1 MSSFK
6 EEVELELRSSIG
18 LLSSLRDRDQ
28 LSMVPEH
35 EWAEVVSQRIA
46 DKFKGRYVP
55 FVSEVEEFNATMGK
69 PNNYVPNIPENT
81 KEWMFVYDFILEELE
96 EYKAA
101 CEAGDIVEVLDA
113 LCDIAY
119 VSIGNGTML
128 HGLKDKLWDADAKA
142 YAAMISLMDVTV
154 GRIMQKLKEFGIDE
168 NTIVFFTSDNGAA
181 ESSQIWKVFESNAP
195 LRGVKRDPY
204 EGGIRVPM
212 IVRYPTEIAQGEIN
226 DLPWYFADVLPTLA
240 ELTGMPVP
248 EGIDGTSVL
257 ATLKGGKQDLSNREM
272 YWEFYEKDGWRAV
285 RFGDW
290 KAIQRD
296 MHKKEHQPI
305 EIYNI
310 KNDISEINNLAAKY
324 PELVEKAKHIFEES
338 HIPSEHYVWKHL

>member
-6 EEVELELRSSIG
+6 EEVELELLSSIG

-119 VSIGNGTML
+119 VSIGNGALL
-128 HGLKDKLWDADAKA
+128 HGLKDKLWDAYQEVQGSNMSKA
-142 YAAMISLMDVTV
+142 CRNEEEAQATV
-154 GRIMQKLKEFGIDE
+154 LRRSDE
-168 NTIVFFTSDNGAA
+168 QNENCHFEKVGDNFIVYRTRDRKVMKNINYYRPDLSQLFTAD
-181 ESSQIWKVFESNAP
+181 
-195 LRGVKRDPY
+195 
-204 EGGIRVPM
+204 
-212 IVRYPTEIAQGEIN
+212 EIARCK
-226 DLPWYFADVLPTLA
+226 
-240 ELTGMPVP
+240 
-248 EGIDGTSVL
+248 S
-257 ATLKGGKQDLSNREM
+257 
-272 YWEFYEKDGWRAV
+272 
-285 RFGDW
+285 
-290 KAIQRD
+290 
-296 MHKKEHQPI
+296 
-305 EIYNI
+305 
-310 KNDISEINNLAAKY
+310 
-324 PELVEKAKHIFEES
+324 
-338 HIPSEHYVWKHL
+338 